1 MPSESENGQQLWKVT
16 AIGMALV
23 TTTAVIIGVVVA
35 NWVGRD
41 ADRKSA
47 ALVPGASPSPAPSA
61 TLQPDVPSAP
71 TARPQPSPPAVNR
84 QPAGSAPAARAQ
96 QHVSPVPTQTAIDVC
111 NRYAEAQVGQHDKTT
126 EVVKDVAIGAVAGA
140 AVGAAGG
147 AIAGGGKGAG
157 KGAAIGG
164 VLGAGGGTLYGLNE
178 NKNHDQAYKEAYGA
192 CMRSRGYNG

>member
-1 MPSESENGQQLWKVT
+1 MSETGQQIWKMT

-23 TTTAVIIGVVVA
+23 TTTAMITGIVVA
-35 NWVGRD
+35 NWVGRE

-47 ALVPGASPSPAPSA
+47 AMVPTASPSPAPPA
-61 TLQPDVPSAP
+61 TLLPAVPSAP
-71 TARPQPSPPAVNR
+71 AARPQPSPPAISR
-84 QPAGSAPAARAQ
+84 QTAGSVPTVRAQ
-96 QHVSPVPTQTAIDVC
+96 QHVSTVPAQAAIDAC